1 MWLSPEMSLWCM
13 ARSVLGKTF
22 QGMALPRASY
32 ERRKGHA
39 MAVFRSAARRTAQP
53 PPPDIGGQAEY
64 RFPGLSREAFSLYY
78 FRGKGASKAVVPVR
92 PARQPPQSCGPDQ
105 RGVEGRRPTTP
116 H

>member
-1 MWLSPEMSLWCM
+1 MWLSPEMRLWCM

-53 PPPDIGGQAEY
+53 PPPDIGGRAEN
-64 RFPGLSREAFSLYY
+64 RVPRLSPEAFFLFYC
-78 FRGKGASKAVVPVR
+78 RRKGDLNAVVQMR
-92 PARQPPQSCGPDQ
+92 PASPRRVISPP
-105 RGVEGRRPTTP
+105 REGRSGWR
-116 H
+116 HAAR

>member
-1 MWLSPEMSLWCM
+1 MWLSPEMRLWCM

-53 PPPDIGGQAEY
+53 PPPDIGGHAEDSLLLPSPEPVFLHY
-64 RFPGLSREAFSLYY
+64 SSRNVTSISPGHA
-78 FRGKGASKAVVPVR
+78 R
-92 PARQPPQSCGPDQ
+92 PPHQPRQK
-105 RGVEGRRPTTP
+105 P

>member
-22 QGMALPRASY
+22 QGMALPSASY

-53 PPPDIGGQAEY
+53 PPPDIGGQAENPLPLLSPETF
-64 RFPGLSREAFSLYY
+64 FPYFFKGKEAP
-78 FRGKGASKAVVPVR
+78 KTAV
-92 PARQPPQSCGPDQ
+92 QEPPRNHNAQ
-105 RGVEGRRPTTP
+105 
-116 H
+116 